1 MFTHPAVCHIW
12 VARACRKGVHEQEPR
27 KDTGMARI
35 SLDPPRTLSYRL
47 ASRFSRRR
55 YGMVLDPVAAV
66 GHNTQVGLAY
76 GLFELGV
83 ERWRKLDRGLK
94 DLAVMMSAATIGCS
108 WCMDFG
114 YWESIMNHDVPA
126 EKIRAVP
133 HWRDSGIFTE
143 LERLVLEYAEAMT
156 QTPPSVTDEM
166 VRRLRGHLSDAQ
178 LVELTA
184 IVAVENLRSRMN
196 AALGLSAQGF
206 KDRCEI
212 PAAATAAASGTA
224 GDGA

>member
-1 MFTHPAVCHIW
+1 
-12 VARACRKGVHEQEPR
+12 
-27 KDTGMARI
+27 MARI

-55 YGMVLDPVAAV
+55 YGTVLDPVAAV
-66 GHNTQVGLAY
+66 AHNARVGIAY
-76 GLFELGV
+76 GIFELQV
-83 ERWRKLDRGLK
+83 ERWRKLDRRLK
-94 DLAVMMSAATIGCS
+94 DLAVMAAAAAIGCS

-114 YWESIMNHDVPA
+114 YWESVMRHDVPA

-133 HWRDSGIFTE
+133 HWRDSGAFTE

-156 QTPPSVTDEM
+156 ATPPGVTDELTE
-166 VRRLRGHLSDAQ
+166 RLSAHLSQAQ

-196 AALGLSAQGF
+196 AALGITAQGF
-206 KDRCEI
+206 KERCEI
-212 PAAATAAASGTA
+212 PAGTIPASTASADARTVSDSA
-224 GDGA
+224 